1 MTPLLQRFVDNI
13 AEQVNQVLHSTG
25 LQQVIQENIDAA
37 NATNDDRL
45 LTLTLNFDQL
55 DPLAVLERLA
65 EKDQLRYYWEKP
77 DQDLS
82 IAASGSVMMI
92 EGAGPQRFQQ
102 INEQI
107 QATISRH
114 SGYSAIA
121 HTLAGLQFVGGF
133 SFFDRAVKGDW
144 QAFGAARFSVP
155 QWILIREGRLSLL
168 TIAQRIVPGQN
179 YRQIKT
185 MLENFYKHLTNTLSI
200 YQRPES
206 ASLERPNQ
214 LDYELV
220 DDSKQK
226 ERWNSMVDRA
236 TDRIRKGQLR
246 KIVLARAVK
255 ATTSTTICDT
265 HLLHHLRRE
274 YPGCYSFLIQ
284 FPDSPSF
291 IGCTPERLIS
301 VQSGF
306 YSTEGLAG
314 SIPRG
319 LTATDDSI
327 LEKRLLL
334 SDKDQEEHRYVV
346 ESIVQRLGAY
356 TDNIQYAKH
365 PGIRKF
371 ANVQHLY
378 TPITARIAADI
389 NPLEVLA
396 GIHPT
401 PAVGGAPTPAALPL
415 IQESEDFDRGWYAGP
430 VGWINANGRGEFVV
444 AIRSG
449 LIKDKEATFFAGCG
463 IVESSTAEHEWAETE
478 LKLIPMLTALRHG

>member
-1 MTPLLQRFVDNI
+1 MTPLLQRFVDKI
-13 AEQVNQVLHSTG
+13 AEQVDQVLHSTG
-25 LQQVIQENIDAA
+25 LQRVIQENIDAA
-37 NATNDDRL
+37 NATNDYRL

-65 EKDQLRYYWEKP
+65 DKNQLRYYWEKP

-92 EGAGPQRFQQ
+92 EGSGAERFQQ
-102 INEQI
+102 ISEQI
-107 QATISRH
+107 HTAKTRH
-114 SGYSAIA
+114 SGYSVIA

-133 SFFDRAVKGDW
+133 SFFDRAAKGDW

-155 QWILIREGRLSLL
+155 EWILIREGRLSLL
-168 TIAQRIVPGQN
+168 TIAQRILPGQN

-185 MLENFYKHLTNTLSI
+185 MLENAYKHLTNKLSI
-200 YQRPES
+200 YHRPES
-206 ASLERPNQ
+206 ASLERPDQ
-214 LDYELV
+214 LTFEPEDQTE
-220 DDSKQK
+220 QK
-226 ERWNSMVDRA
+226 ARWHTMIHGA
-236 TDRIRKGQLR
+236 THRIREGKLR
-246 KIVLARAVK
+246 KVVLARAVNV
-255 ATTSTTICDT
+255 TTSSTICDT

-284 FPDSPSF
+284 FPDSASF

-314 SIPRG
+314 STPRG

-346 ESIVQRLGAY
+346 ESIVQRLGAF
-356 TDNIQYAKH
+356 TDKIQYAKH

-378 TPITARIAADI
+378 TPITARIAGDT
-389 NPLEVLA
+389 NPLNVLA

-401 PAVGGAPTPAALPL
+401 PAVGGAPTSAALLL

-430 VGWINANGRGEFVV
+430 VGWINAQGRGEFVV

-449 LIKDKEATFFAGCG
+449 LINDKKATFFAGCG
-463 IVESSTAEHEWAETE
+463 IVESSVPEHEWAETE